1 MMTPIRQLARP
12 PTEGTTSMTR
22 RLSITVPDELWDPL
36 INLEGSPSALVQRAL
51 RCLQEKVDSP
61 APLTTFETITVGVT
75 KYQEVFDKLTEEAAE
90 LRAEGYESVVQAV
103 HVGAVGLSWLE
114 LVAHGYMPTG
124 LPRRLSQAADWFQSA
139 RALDHPDGSD
149 EWLDKPVTVKDLE
162 GPEGLIA
169 YADLPGGQGLL
180 DRERL
185 FEGVCQL
192 IVAQSDGL
200 LVEHANGPNT
210 PPCPSANIPM
220 SFWEGM
226 ADAIHDTV
234 ASVRRRVRA
243 ENPLAAST
251 GQVVE

>member
-1 MMTPIRQLARP
+1 
-12 PTEGTTSMTR
+12 MTR

-36 INLEGSPSALVQRAL
+36 TILEGSPSALVQRAL
-51 RCLQEKVDSP
+51 RCLQEKVDSS
-61 APLTTFETITVGVT
+61 APLTTFETITAGVP
-75 KYQEVFDKLTEEAAE
+75 KYQDVFDQLTEEAAE

-124 LPRRLSQAADWFQSA
+124 LPRRLSQAADWFLAA
-139 RALDHPDGSD
+139 RALDHPDGD
-149 EWLDKPVTVKDLE
+149 DDWIAKPVTVEDLE

-169 YADLPGGQGLL
+169 YADLPAGQVPH
-180 DRERL
+180 ERL
-185 FEGVCQL
+185 FEGVCRL

-200 LVEHANGPNT
+200 LVKHANGPNT
-210 PPCPSANIPM
+210 PPSPSANIPM

-243 ENPLAAST
+243 ENPLAVST